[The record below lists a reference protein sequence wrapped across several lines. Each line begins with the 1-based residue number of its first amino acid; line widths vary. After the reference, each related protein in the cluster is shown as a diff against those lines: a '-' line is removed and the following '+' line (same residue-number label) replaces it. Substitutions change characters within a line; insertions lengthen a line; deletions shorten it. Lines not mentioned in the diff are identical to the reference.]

1 MLLFFSKRIV
11 TMTSIL
17 RTMRQ
22 TSTPLGDLFF
32 SDFNFQ
38 SIQNNIRQSVLS
50 ITGIAIDYQKRDD
63 VLTLMRMVF
72 INNSIDPYGNLPAQV
87 KLMNELVTKTAVD
100 QITTGLSQYIGYIRD
115 ISTPLVPEPRPINTS
130 VYGERM

>member
-1 MLLFFSKRIV
+1 
-11 TMTSIL
+11 MTSIL

-22 TSTPLGDLFF
+22 TGTPLGDLFF
-32 SDFNFQ
+32 SDFNLR

-50 ITGIAIDYQKRDD
+50 TTGIAIDYQKQDD

-72 INNSIDPYGNLPAQV
+72 INNSSNPYGNLPAQV
-87 KLMNELVTKTAVD
+87 KLMNDIVIKTAVG
-100 QITTGLSQYIGYIRD
+100 QVSTGISQYIGYIRD
-115 ISTPLVPEPRPINTS
+115 ISTPMIPEPRPINTS

>member
-1 MLLFFSKRIV
+1 
-11 TMTSIL
+11 MTSIL

-32 SDFNFQ
+32 SDFNFRV
-38 SIQNNIRQSVLS
+38 IQNTIRQTVLS
-50 ITGIAIDYQKRDD
+50 TTGIAIDYQKQDD

-72 INNSIDPYGNLPAQV
+72 INNSTNPYSDLPAQV
-87 KLMNELVTKTAVD
+87 KLMNDTVVKTAVG
-100 QITTGLSQYIGYIRD
+100 QISTGLSQYIGYIRD

>member
-1 MLLFFSKRIV
+1 
-11 TMTSIL
+11 MTSIL

-87 KLMNELVTKTAVD
+87 KLMNDLVTKTASS

>member
-1 MLLFFSKRIV
+1 
-11 TMTSIL
+11 MTSIL

-32 SDFNFQ
+32 SDFNFRN
-38 SIQNNIRQSVLS
+38 IQNNIRQTVLDKS
-50 ITGIAIDYQKRDD
+50 GIAIDYQKKDD

-72 INNSIDPYGNLPAQV
+72 INNSSNPYGNLPAQV
-87 KLMNELVTKTAVD
+87 KLMNDIVIKTAVG
-100 QITTGLSQYIGYIRD
+100 QVSTGISQYIGYIRD
-115 ISTPLVPEPRPINTS
+115 ISTPMIPEPRPINTS

>member
-1 MLLFFSKRIV
+1 
-11 TMTSIL
+11 MTSIL

-38 SIQNNIRQSVLS
+38 SIQNNIRQSILS
-50 ITGIAIDYQKRDD
+50 TTGIAIDYQKRDD

-87 KLMNELVTKTAVD
+87 KLMNDLVTKTASS

>member
-1 MLLFFSKRIV
+1 
-11 TMTSIL
+11 MTSIL

-22 TSTPLGDLFF
+22 TGTPLGDLFF
-32 SDFNFQ
+32 SDFNLR

-50 ITGIAIDYQKRDD
+50 TTGIAIDYQKQDD

-72 INNSIDPYGNLPAQV
+72 INNSVDPYGNLPAQI
-87 KLMNELVTKTAVD
+87 KLMNDLVVKTATA
-100 QITTGLSQYIGYIRD
+100 QIGTGLSQYIGYIRD

>member
-1 MLLFFSKRIV
+1 
-11 TMTSIL
+11 MTSIL